1 MTGIPM
7 PAISPVTVGTVG
19 IPVTT
24 HTVAGIPVTGSF
36 DVAGSAYARK
46 SIALLQIDSSIRAR
60 DPEERRPV
68 LNSR

>member
-36 DVAGSAYARK
+36 DLAGSADARK
-46 SIALLQIDSSIRAR
+46 SIALLQVDSLIRAR
-60 DPEERRPV
+60 NPEERLPV
-68 LNSR
+68 INAG